1 MLCEV
6 LKAAGHWLKKP
17 EISVMKRILVLI
29 RDLRAGTFEK
39 NLTQLI
45 SMSSVIRCRL
55 NEDPKG
61 RPHKSHAPV
70 FSLFTFFADSQ

>member
-17 EISVMKRILVLI
+17 EISVMKKILVLI

-45 SMSSVIRCRL
+45 SMSSLIRCRL
-55 NEDPKG
+55 NEGPWG
-61 RPHKSHAPV
+61 RSHKSHAPV